1 MAKVKKLG
9 GPPVR
14 TMKVKLLKGVVL
26 GPNQVGKAGEIYEL
40 ARSKATE
47 LIFTGMAE
55 ETDEGDPLQH
65 DETPQGEKDSSG
77 VATLEKPHPRDP
89 KPTKRG

>member
-26 GPNQVGKAGEIYEL
+26 GSGQVGKAGEIFEL

-55 ETDEGDPLQH
+55 ETDEGDPVQL
-65 DETPQGEKDSSG
+65 DETPADEKDVSG
-77 VATLEKPHPRDP
+77 VATIERPHPRDP
-89 KPTKRG
+89 KPTRRG